1 MTINDLDLNQHS
13 RTVHRWAAL
22 LDSLTANGKEETL
35 FKAYSEIELAAR
47 NAQWMLNAKKWQ
59 KKSQP

>member
-1 MTINDLDLNQHS
+1 MTINDLELNQHS
-13 RTVHRWAAL
+13 RAVHRWAAL

-47 NAQWMLNAKKWQ
+47 QAQWILNAKKWP
-59 KKSQP
+59 KK

>member
-1 MTINDLDLNQHS
+1 MTINDIELNEQS
-13 RTVHRWAAL
+13 IKVHQWAAL

-47 NAQWMLNAKKWQ
+47 NAQWILNAKKWP

>member
-1 MTINDLDLNQHS
+1 MTINDLDLNQQS
-13 RTVHRWAAL
+13 RTVHDWAGQIDAL
-22 LDSLTANGKEETL
+22 TRDGKEETL

-47 NAQWMLNAKKWQ
+47 TAQWILNSRKWP

>member
-47 NAQWMLNAKKWQ
+47 EAQCILNSRKWP
-59 KKSQP
+59 KNSQP